1 MEAYS
6 STNHYGSMPDP
17 YSRTQSSRRQP
28 ILLIEDSE
36 EEVQRESYKVNWKIA
51 IPLLILGVVP
61 GLIYLA
67 GVAIA
72 NCLGGKEVRVQRH
85 DPMESQRYGTGR
97 TYQQYQ
103 HVVRGETPRSS
114 LLDTNSR
121 QDQRTRAQKR
131 DVRSRETDRGQTYHS
146 RKAKKDKSGS
156 HRSKRREESPTVVD
170 RTENQRPT
178 TSAIP
183 SQRHVGRKAK
193 PSTRDIG
200 RSAARETTPL
210 RTATSVVDHSVPA
223 PIREGREPRGR
234 DEEVAVNVYMG
245 TRVIQMS
252 KMENESERPERIA
265 AMKRMAKA
273 LPYSKAALPGTFQG
287 FLATMYNNSYKAL
300 YS

>member
-6 STNHYGSMPDP
+6 TTNHYGSMSDP
-17 YSRTQSSRRQP
+17 YSRTQPSQRQP

-51 IPLLILGVVP
+51 IPLLILGIVP

-67 GVAIA
+67 AVAIA
-72 NCLGGKEVRVQRH
+72 NRMSGKEVRVQRH
-85 DPMESQRYGTGR
+85 DPMESHQHGTGR
-97 TYQQYQ
+97 AYQQYQ
-103 HVVRGETPRSS
+103 HIVREETPRSS
-114 LLDTNSR
+114 RLDTSSR
-121 QDQRTRAQKR
+121 KDQANRAQGR
-131 DVRSRETDRGQTYHS
+131 DVRSRETNSDQTYHA
-146 RKAKKDKSGS
+146 RTAS
-156 HRSKRREESPTVVD
+156 HRSKRGEESSAVVD
-170 RTENQRPT
+170 RTQTQRPA

-193 PSTRDIG
+193 PSKRDIG
-200 RSAARETTPL
+200 PSAARETTPL
-210 RTATSVVDHSVPA
+210 RTATAVVDHSAPA

-252 KMENESERPERIA
+252 KLSEESERPERIA
-265 AMKRMAKA
+265 NMQKMARM
-273 LPYSKAALPGTFQG
+273 LPYSKTPTPGTFQG
-287 FLATMYNNSYKAL
+287 FLAHMYNNSYKAI

>member
-6 STNHYGSMPDP
+6 STNHYGSMSDP

-51 IPLLILGVVP
+51 IPLLVLGIVP

-97 TYQQYQ
+97 PYQQYQ
-103 HVVRGETPRSS
+103 HVVHGETPRSTR
-114 LLDTNSR
+114 LDTTSR
-121 QDQRTRAQKR
+121 QDQRTRAPKR
-131 DVRSRETDRGQTYHS
+131 DVRSRETDSGQTHRS
-146 RKAKKDKSGS
+146 RKAKDRSGS
-156 HRSKRREESPTVVD
+156 HRSKRREQSPSVVD
-170 RTENQRPT
+170 RTQTQRPT

-193 PSTRDIG
+193 PSTRSSG
-200 RSAARETTPL
+200 RSSARETTPL
-210 RTATSVVDHSVPA
+210 RTATSVVDHSAPA

-265 AMKRMAKA
+265 AMKKMAKA
-273 LPYSKAALPGTFQG
+273 LPYSKAALPGSFQG
-287 FLATMYNNSYKAL
+287 FLSTMYNNSYKAL